1 MFIKTCS
8 LNTKRKDCFLMLFK
22 RINVNDSEEEKNSF
36 CFSMEQIFEQTVN
49 ERTSFVVD
57 GSQDEL
63 IQKTTKIILFYSDLI
78 TLITRN
84 RSGGDLVITLI
95 VHANNIIRK
104 LMLAHSTDAQ
114 HKEVF
119 LKIEINNALS
129 SLNAFLQIMG
139 EIENNGWMWFK
150 DEKMIIKDFLH
161 KFNKP
166 LKKGLDSK

>member
-1 MFIKTCS
+1 
-8 LNTKRKDCFLMLFK
+8 
-22 RINVNDSEEEKNSF
+22 
-36 CFSMEQIFEQTVN
+36 
-49 ERTSFVVD
+49 
-57 GSQDEL
+57 
-63 IQKTTKIILFYSDLI
+63 
-78 TLITRN
+78 
-84 RSGGDLVITLI
+84 
-95 VHANNIIRK
+95 
-104 LMLAHSTDAQ
+104 MLAHSTDAQ